1 MQEKIDRRLYEQNMN
16 KNINPINQ
24 RYNPLREDT
33 MYSEHLGDIQ
43 LIDYKLQADI
53 DYLERTTC
61 LKMKAEFLRNSFH
74 VINFK
79 FESDPLSGSLT
90 GIISFKVRILTDK
103 IQHLDKFISNRMGLT
118 IKYKK

>member
-1 MQEKIDRRLYEQNMN
+1 M
-16 KNINPINQ
+16 NPINR

-33 MYSEHLGDIQ
+33 MYSEHLGDIK
-43 LIDYKLQADI
+43 LIDYRVEGDKEYLQKI
-53 DYLERTTC
+53 TC

-79 FESDPLSGSLT
+79 FESDPLSGNLT
-90 GIISFKVRILTDK
+90 GIISFKVRIQTDK
-103 IQHLDKFISNRMGLT
+103 VRELDKFISNKMGLT